1 MFWKTAPKPVA
12 IDNLFVVQA
21 CILVESAGLLERI
34 VTEQGVSDHMLD
46 TVKQKEHTADTV
58 AQNIFGAL
66 EDIRN
71 MLVYD
76 RTEGYKL
83 ARGIED
89 MIDAIG
95 TVVKKMHI
103 YGVKPERT
111 PCIEFARVV
120 TLAANEIDAG
130 IHDMVNRVE
139 KNEQIIKHCAEL
151 HHLEGV
157 CDEIYTRNLKKLMQS
172 TDVYE
177 IVQMK
182 DVYGDLERCMDI
194 AQNVGDAL
202 ASVCMMRK

>member
-34 VTEQGVSDHMLD
+34 VTESTVSDHMLD
-46 TVKQKEHTADTV
+46 TVKQKEHMADTI

-66 EDIRN
+66 EGARN
-71 MLVYD
+71 MTYD
-76 RTEGYKL
+76 PAEGYKL
-83 ARGIED
+83 ARAIED
-89 MIDAIG
+89 MIDAIR

-103 YGVKPERT
+103 YGVKPEST
-111 PCIEFARVV
+111 QCIEFARVV

-130 IHDMVNRVE
+130 IHDMVSRTE
-139 KNEQIIKHCAEL
+139 KLEKITKHCAEL

-177 IVQMK
+177 IIQMK

>member
-34 VTEQGVSDHMLD
+34 VTEPGVTDHKLD
-46 TVKQKEHTADTV
+46 IVRQKEHTADTI
-58 AQNIFGAL
+58 AQNIFESL
-66 EDIRN
+66 EGGRN
-71 MLVYD
+71 TMYD
-76 RTEGYKL
+76 PTEGYKL
-83 ARGIED
+83 ARAIED
-89 MIDAIG
+89 MIDAIR
-95 TVVKKMHI
+95 TVVKKMHT

-111 PCIEFARVV
+111 QCIEFARVV

-130 IHDMVNRVE
+130 IHDMINGTDKLE
-139 KNEQIIKHCAEL
+139 KITKHCAEL

-177 IVQMK
+177 IIQMK
-182 DVYGDLERCMDI
+182 DVYDELERCMDI

-202 ASVCMMRK
+202 ASVCMMMK